1 LQVVAAS
8 LFLLL
13 GKNLPQSGLSQ
24 GLSLAPIL
32 FLFFNANLV
41 QMAIEE
47 GASTGIV
54 DDYTVWVVSSSF
66 KLNTRIIRREIL
78 PQLERWER
86 ESVAVLE
93 SSKTASTHFT
103 ENNNLLRDSDMSL
116 LSEIEYSQANW
127 PMPWV

>member
-1 LQVVAAS
+1 MATAWQRAKPSSFSTSSRQRLQFWPVGKRRLRLQVVAAS

-78 PQLERWER
+78 PQLER
-86 ESVAVLE
+86 
-93 SSKTASTHFT
+93 
-103 ENNNLLRDSDMSL
+103 
-116 LSEIEYSQANW
+116 
-127 PMPWV
+127 